1 MNHAPSIETVPMLEL
16 RGAAAES
23 SREAGVITVRDVDW
37 SAAAGD
43 FWVIS
48 GLHGSGKSD
57 LLMAAG
63 GLTAAAAG
71 ACFFQGHKLPLVEDE
86 QLAERLR
93 LGFVFEGG
101 QLFSQLT
108 VAENLAL
115 PLRYHHNL
123 SAAEA
128 DARVRRMLSATELA
142 PWAATTP
149 GGLTRAWRKRA
160 GLARAL
166 MLQPEVLLLDDPLAG
181 LDARHRQW
189 WLNFLGDLARGG
201 ELSGG
206 RPLTLVATAD
216 DVRPWRNVARQFAVL
231 QDQRLVVLGNWEQA
245 EAAGNAS
252 ARGWPTEPPS
262 AA

>member
-1 MNHAPSIETVPMLEL
+1 MLEL
-16 RGAAAES
+16 RGASAES
-23 SREAGVITVRDVDW
+23 SREFGVVTVRDVNW
-37 SAAAGD
+37 SAAPGD

-57 LLMAAG
+57 LLMLAG

-71 ACFFQGHKLPLVEDE
+71 ACFFQGRTLPLVEDE

-115 PLRYHHNL
+115 PLRYHTNL
-123 SAAEA
+123 STAAAAEQ
-128 DARVRRMLSATELA
+128 VRRMLAATELE
-142 PWAATTP
+142 PWAGTTP

-189 WLNFLGDLARGG
+189 WLNFLGDLSRGG
-201 ELSGG
+201 EFSGG

-231 QDQRLVVLGNWEQA
+231 KDQRLVVLGNWEQA

-252 ARGWPTEPPS
+252 VRGGSAEPPS